1 MSVQPVL
8 PGNGVSSKGSG
19 GVVASSPKK
28 IGGGVQPSSGAGG
41 LAYPSTG
48 STAPSTTPT
57 NVADI
62 DKLRLAGKLLP
73 GVWTIKPSDV
83 GPKLAKRGADAKG
96 RTGNKVDVDG
106 LKLMQ
111 FAITGRFWLID
122 DVDTVKA
129 LIVPMVRPSNPKSV
143 APVTI
148 DSWITRIYA
157 IQSVLLEDAP
167 GPMHEGRGVY
177 TWEIKASEWRPPT
190 VAAGGG
196 SGGAGTVGLGALNA
210 NQRSLLENMA
220 ALANVSN
227 AVAQRAA
234 GVAAQNAYIQKIRES
249 NGSGLGLDAL
259 SNAGALPPS
268 SVWNAP

>member
-1 MSVQPVL
+1 MSVSPVL
-8 PGNGVSSKGSG
+8 AGNGVSSKGA
-19 GVVASSPKK
+19 GVVATSPKK
-28 IGGGVQPSSGAGG
+28 VGGGVQPSSGG
-41 LAYPSTG
+41 LAYPSAG

-57 NVADI
+57 NVDDI

-83 GPKLAKRGADAKG
+83 GPKLEKRGADAKG

-129 LIVPMVRPSNPKSV
+129 LLVPMVRPSNPKSV
-143 APVTI
+143 APITI

-157 IQSVLLEDAP
+157 IQTVLIEDAP

-190 VAAGGG
+190 VAAG
-196 SGGAGTVGLGALNA
+196 TVGLGKLNA

-220 ALANVSN
+220 SLANVSN
-227 AVAQRAA
+227 AVAQRAQHIA
-234 GVAAQNAYIQKIRES
+234 DQNAFIEKLRES
-249 NGSGLGLDAL
+249 GGGGLNGLG
-259 SNAGALPPS
+259 NAGALPPS